1 MTIVAADL
9 VFLLCN
15 LKMWYLNVVFTEIK
29 VSSFSLSLETAHLP
43 YWALLVKFL
52 CVLLSQCKGKW
63 ELQPQYLF
71 KNAARSSFNSV
82 SVRI

>member
-15 LKMWYLNVVFTEIK
+15 PKMSYLNVVFTEIK
-29 VSSFSLSLETAHLP
+29 VSSFSLSLETALLP

-52 CVLLSQCKGKW
+52 CALVSQCKGKY
-63 ELQPQYLF
+63 ELQPEYLF
-71 KNAARSSFNSV
+71 KKVGRSSFNSV

>member
-15 LKMWYLNVVFTEIK
+15 PKMSYLNVMFTEIK
-29 VSSFSLSLETAHLP
+29 VSSLSLETALLP

-52 CVLLSQCKGKW
+52 CALVSQCKGKY
-63 ELQPQYLF
+63 ELQPEYLF
-71 KNAARSSFNSV
+71 KKVGRSSFNSV